1 MILLAPSKLSELGHR
16 QNKNKNKNKTK
27 PVSESDLIK

>member
-16 QNKNKNKNKTK
+16 QNKNKNKTK